1 MIVCFPRCFPRR
13 SPDSFHFDIQDIPHR
28 FSTEKLL
35 GNPID
40 NGFVN
45 NYQNQAS
52 DLVHVDQLTEEIIF
66 PGLPPL
72 HRGQPS
78 VHIHNGLLNARQ
90 LAAAGESDAEK
101 AFFIADL
108 GEVYKQHKRWISCLP
123 EIQPFY
129 AVKCNP
135 DPYIIR
141 LLASLGVGFDCAS
154 NGEIN
159 QVLSIGQGAI
169 DPSRI
174 IFANPCKAIS
184 FIRAAARSGVD
195 TMTFDNADELYK
207 IAKAHPHAKLVIRIL
222 TDDSKSLCAFGIK
235 FGAPLAVVPPLLAKA
250 KELNLD
256 VIGVSF
262 HVGSGCYDPSVYH
275 DAIARARAVFNMAS
289 NVGYQFTLL
298 DVGGGFEDRLFE
310 NAASVLRGAIREH
323 FPEEERK
330 EKGIRL
336 IAEPGRYYVST
347 AFRLAVNVIARRAPL
362 DGAQRYTNSDKDGD
376 VQPEVMYYVNDGVY
390 GAFNCILFDHQT
402 PLPRVLTINGL
413 PYTPSAFPDEQ
424 LASIWGPTC
433 DSIDCISKG
442 LMLPRDIQ
450 VGDWLEFENMGAYTV
465 CAASQFNGFEVSRV
479 IYTVGGGSDEAIV
492 IGEQVKRILVEF
504 AKHVGGMDI

>member
-1 MIVCFPRCFPRR
+1 MVCVRVC
-13 SPDSFHFDIQDIPHR
+13 
-28 FSTEKLL
+28 
-35 GNPID
+35 G
-40 NGFVN
+40 
-45 NYQNQAS
+45 Y
-52 DLVHVDQLTEEIIF
+52 F
-66 PGLPPL
+66 PGLIYSL
-72 HRGQPS
+72 
-78 VHIHNGLLNARQ
+78 
-90 LAAAGESDAEK
+90 
-101 AFFIADL
+101 
-108 GEVYKQHKRWISCLP
+108 
-123 EIQPFY
+123 

-174 IFANPCKAIS
+174 IFANPCKAVS

-347 AFRLAVNVIARRAPL
+347 AFRLAVNVIARRGPL

-376 VQPEVMYYVNDGVY
+376 VQPEVMCLCLHRSTTM
-390 GAFNCILFDHQT
+390 CI
-402 PLPRVLTINGL
+402 N
-413 PYTPSAFPDEQ
+413 
-424 LASIWGPTC
+424 
-433 DSIDCISKG
+433 
-442 LMLPRDIQ
+442 
-450 VGDWLEFENMGAYTV
+450 
-465 CAASQFNGFEVSRV
+465 
-479 IYTVGGGSDEAIV
+479 
-492 IGEQVKRILVEF
+492 
-504 AKHVGGMDI
+504 